1 MRDRYVLSLLVMCL
15 LLVVNVSELLSPP
28 AVRGNSSATEQAS
41 QPQPPS
47 EEKTTAPAVT
57 YLTDVVTYHY
67 NNSRTGAMV
76 HEQILTL
83 SNVNSSMFGKIG
95 FFPTD
100 GKVDAEPLYL
110 TNVFIQGVSHN
121 VLYVVTEHASA
132 YAFDADTGKQL
143 WRVRALKSGETPS
156 DNHGC
161 NLITPEIGITDT
173 PVIDRS
179 MGPNGAIYFVAMSK
193 DSAGHYHQRLHARD
207 VTTGA
212 ELFGGPTEITAKYPG
227 TGVGSQGGFVLF
239 SPGQYA
245 ERVGLLESNG
255 NIFLGWASHCDQ
267 NPYTGWLMEYSAKTL
282 MKVSVLNLTPNG
294 HNGAIWM
301 SSAGLAADSAGNVFF
316 LDGNGKFDTALNSQ
330 GFPSLGDYGNAFIKV
345 STSGALAVADYFN
358 MYNTV
363 AESAADEDLGSGG
376 ALLLPDLTDSTGH
389 IRHLAVGAGK
399 DKNIYVV
406 NRDNMGKFN
415 STKNNIWEEIDVA
428 LPSGEFGMPA
438 YYNHTVYY
446 GGWNDHIKAFAV
458 SHALLSRAPA
468 SESSHTFPYPGAT
481 PSLSANGTL
490 NGILWVVENSNPAV
504 LHAYKASDLSQE
516 LYNSNQ
522 RGSLDQ
528 FGPGNKFVT
537 PMITN
542 GKVFVGTQTGVAVF
556 GLRHTAY
563 EAQSH

>member
-1 MRDRYVLSLLVMCL
+1 MRDGYAAPSALSLLFMCL
-15 LLVVNVSELLSPP
+15 LLVVNATELLST
-28 AVRGNSSATEQAS
+28 AAMRGNSFASGQAS
-41 QPQPPS
+41 QPRPPG
-47 EEKTTAPAVT
+47 EEKTTEPAVA

-67 NNSRTGAMV
+67 DNSRTGAMV

-83 SNVNSSMFGKIG
+83 SNVNSLTFGKIG

-110 TNVFIQGVSHN
+110 TSVFIHGVSHN

-132 YAFDADTGKQL
+132 YAFDADTGSQL
-143 WRVRALKSGETPS
+143 WKVSALKSGEKPS
-156 DNHGC
+156 DDHGC
-161 NLITPEIGITDT
+161 GQITPEIGITDT
-173 PVIDRS
+173 PVVDRS

-212 ELFGGPTEITAKYPG
+212 ELFGGPTEIQAKYPG
-227 TGVGSQGGFVLF
+227 TGDGSQGGFVIF

-245 ERVGLLESNG
+245 ERVGLLESKA
-255 NIFLGWASHCDQ
+255 NIFLGWTSHCDQ
-267 NPYTGWLMEYSAKTL
+267 RPYTGWLMEYSARTL
-282 MKVSVLNLTPNG
+282 TQVSVLNLTPNG
-294 HNGAIWM
+294 NAGSIWM
-301 SSAGLAADSAGNVFF
+301 SGAGLAADSAGNVFF
-316 LDGNGKFDTALNSQ
+316 LDANGSFDTTLNSH
-330 GFPSLGDYGNAFIKV
+330 GFPIHGDYGNAFVKV
-345 STSGALAVADYFN
+345 GTSGPLAVTDYFS

-376 ALLLPDLTDSTGH
+376 ALLLPDLNDSTGH

-415 STKNNIWEEIDVA
+415 PTKNNIWEEIGVA
-428 LPSGEFGMPA
+428 LPGGAFSMPA
-438 YYNHTVYY
+438 YYNNTVYY
-446 GGWNDHIKAFAV
+446 GGVGDHIKAFAV
-458 SHALLSRAPA
+458 SQARLASSPA
-468 SESSHTFPYPGAT
+468 SESGHTFPYPGAT
-481 PSLSANGTL
+481 PSLSANGNL
-490 NGILWVVENSNPAV
+490 NGILWAVENSNPAV

-522 RGSLDQ
+522 QGLRDH
-528 FGPGNKFVT
+528 FGPGNKFIT

-556 GLRHTAY
+556 GALP
-563 EAQSH
+563 